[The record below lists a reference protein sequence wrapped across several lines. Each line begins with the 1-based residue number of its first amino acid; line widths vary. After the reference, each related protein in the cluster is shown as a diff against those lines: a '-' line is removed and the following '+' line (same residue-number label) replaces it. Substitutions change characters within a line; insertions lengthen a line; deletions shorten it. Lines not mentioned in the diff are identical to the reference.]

1 MTLSSVGWCIASHS
15 LFVREGERVV
25 TSTLDFGATALNDT
39 FDYLTL
45 PAETKIREAEG
56 SLAEATT
63 TVENP
68 LNNALTG
75 VGLLD
80 FPTAISELETALSEA
95 QSLSL
100 PSVTVDAIDDTKT
113 EVEKVKDHLKTR
125 FDVFFSGETIWIP
138 ATVLA

>member
-1 MTLSSVGWCIASHS
+1 MQ
-15 LFVREGERVV
+15 EGERVV
-25 TSTLDFGATALNDT
+25 TSTLDFGAAAVNDT

-68 LNNALTG
+68 LNNALTS

-80 FPTAISELETALSEA
+80 FPTAISELETALSKA
-95 QSLSL
+95 
-100 PSVTVDAIDDTKT
+100 
-113 EVEKVKDHLKTR
+113 
-125 FDVFFSGETIWIP
+125 
-138 ATVLA
+138 